1 MSQSLGVT
9 VTSHG
14 ITPQFV
20 LVGMENGQIFKLG
33 RNFIDP
39 RQPEK
44 PLTAEEQAYVH
55 RNG

>member
-1 MSQSLGVT
+1 

-14 ITPQFV
+14 ITPQFI
-20 LVGMENGQIFKLG
+20 LVGMENGQIFKLS

-44 PLTAEEQAYVH
+44 QPTPEEQAYV
-55 RNG
+55 RLDCDG